1 MTVEDEEGNAEE
13 AVDHVLEADTLIMC
27 GVRCRGIF
35 IRRSVLILLLV
46 LVLVSVMLIVMM
58 MMMAI
63 RRRLISGSTQE
74 CSHGQ
79 LAVKLDIRSGSHIHG
94 QREIT
99 KGIGK
104 VESMM
109 LSMLM
114 RSHRHCRSTLS
125 RRPPNGLLLPSVL
138 AVDSLGA
145 KEESRERNSSAR
157 LGAGALNAEGGGEKK
172 DIVE

>member
-1 MTVEDEEGNAEE
+1 MVVEEEEKCVGNAAE
-13 AVDHVLEADTLIMC
+13 AVDDALEADTSNMLY
-27 GVRCRGIF
+27 VRYAVVGSSSTVQSF
-35 IRRSVLILLLV
+35 ILLLV

-79 LAVKLDIRSGSHIHG
+79 LAVKLDIHSGSHIHG
-94 QREIT
+94 QREIM

-125 RRPPNGLLLPSVL
+125 CCPPNGLLLPSVL
-138 AVDSLGA
+138 A
-145 KEESRERNSSAR
+145 SA
-157 LGAGALNAEGGGEKK
+157 
-172 DIVE
+172 